1 MQGKQAIDPAWRFE
15 HKDGRPMALAEY
27 PVNLVL
33 ASRQPLRDYV
43 VGVHRSDQSGMTW
56 VLVNAFPEFDEQEQ
70 LRQVVVTFVDIS
82 GIRQVEAALRESEAV
97 LRSFFESPGIMRGI
111 VELVDGDILHITDN
125 PVAAAFFGRTPAE
138 MRNQLAMALGVP
150 RELVQQWIGHYETC
164 RKTGQ
169 PVGFTYE
176 HKTPTEDK
184 WFAVLIS
191 YLGQSEQDRPRFTY
205 AINDITSVKRLEAQ
219 LLQAQKME
227 AIGQLAGGIAHDFNN
242 ILQAINGFT
251 EMAQEDLE
259 AGHAAQQSLS
269 EIAKAGARAAKLVG
283 QLLAFSR
290 RQVMEP
296 ANLDLNE
303 VVGNLI
309 GMLERVIGEHIRL
322 DFIPGHHLGTIRADR
337 TMMEQMLLNL
347 CVNARDAM
355 PQGGRL
361 TIETENIVF
370 DTEYFAH
377 NLWARPGR
385 YILISITDTGC
396 GMEST
401 ILEHIFEP
409 FFSTKGPGKGTG
421 LGLSTVYGIVRQ
433 HEGMVRA
440 YSEVGKGTTFK
451 VYLPVVERPADAVG
465 TKIESLPLGGNETI
479 LVAEDDDGVRELARE
494 TLTRAGYTVLLA
506 KDGPAALALFKEHAA
521 QIKLLLLDVVM
532 PELGGR
538 EVFDQI
544 HAEHPAL
551 PALFASGY
559 SENAIHTNF
568 VLQEGMKLIRKPYDT
583 SALLRAIRT
592 ALDNAAAK

>member
-1 MQGKQAIDPAWRFE
+1 
-15 HKDGRPMALAEY
+15 
-27 PVNLVL
+27 
-33 ASRQPLRDYV
+33 
-43 VGVHRSDQSGMTW
+43 
-56 VLVNAFPEFDEQEQ
+56 
-70 LRQVVVTFVDIS
+70 
-82 GIRQVEAALRESEAV
+82 
-97 LRSFFESPGIMRGI
+97 
-111 VELVDGDILHITDN
+111 
-125 PVAAAFFGRTPAE
+125 
-138 MRNQLAMALGVP
+138 
-150 RELVQQWIGHYETC
+150 
-164 RKTGQ
+164 
-169 PVGFTYE
+169 
-176 HKTPTEDK
+176 
-184 WFAVLIS
+184 
-191 YLGQSEQDRPRFTY
+191 
-205 AINDITSVKRLEAQ
+205 
-219 LLQAQKME
+219 
-227 AIGQLAGGIAHDFNN
+227 
-242 ILQAINGFT
+242 
-251 EMAQEDLE
+251 
-259 AGHAAQQSLS
+259 
-269 EIAKAGARAAKLVG
+269 
-283 QLLAFSR
+283 
-290 RQVMEP
+290 
-296 ANLDLNE
+296 
-303 VVGNLI
+303 
-309 GMLERVIGEHIRL
+309 
-322 DFIPGHHLGTIRADR
+322 
-337 TMMEQMLLNL
+337 MMEQVLLNL

-401 ILEHIFEP
+401 TLEHIFEP

-494 TLTRAGYTVLLA
+494 TLMRAGYTVLLA